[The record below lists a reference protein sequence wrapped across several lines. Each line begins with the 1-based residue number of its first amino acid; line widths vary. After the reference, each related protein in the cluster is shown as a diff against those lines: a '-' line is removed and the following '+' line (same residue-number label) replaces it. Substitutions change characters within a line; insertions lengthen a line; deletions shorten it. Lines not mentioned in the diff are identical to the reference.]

1 MQYLGLAG
9 VAGVAGVA
17 GADVTAASAGARRS
31 GSACEAGVAGGG
43 GRKGGGAQPA
53 LACALEAGGGVT
65 VGADAALL
73 ASAPEIVQ
81 EELRRLR
88 GRVAQLERSQKAWAQ
103 VPS

>member
-17 GADVTAASAGARRS
+17 GADVTAASPGARS
-31 GSACEAGVAGGG
+31 SDSACEAGGG

-53 LACALEAGGGVT
+53 LACALEARGGVT